1 MKIVLKQ
8 PITIEKVKQAIDLVV
23 PIKQNSKNVIKHF
36 GKLKRG
42 IDGIKFQSTVR
53 NEWKS

>member
-8 PITIEKVKQAIDLVV
+8 PISIEQVKQAIDLVV
-23 PIKQNSKNVIKHF
+23 KNKTSTKNVIKHF

-42 IDGIKFQSTVR
+42 IDGRKFQSTIR
-53 NEWKS
+53 NDWN